1 MNEFRAGPVFMAGLA
16 FINHKIESE
25 SMAGRGHKLSF
36 SVLIYRGMPS
46 HLKNKLEVYE

>member
-25 SMAGRGHKLSF
+25 SIA
-36 SVLIYRGMPS
+36 
-46 HLKNKLEVYE
+46 